1 VDCYYESGTDV
12 LARLANFI
20 QTLAG
25 TLGGPGLALVAFAD
39 SSFISLPEV
48 ADVLLVVQVVKD
60 PHWWWYYGALVTGGS
75 VIGCM
80 ILYELARRGG
90 EAFLK
95 KGFSQSTI
103 DKSFVWFKKFGLLAI
118 ILPSICPPPVPLK
131 IFILLAGMSG
141 MSRLTFLV
149 AITSARA
156 LRYMGEAFLALRYG
170 RDALAIVQQ
179 NLGRVA
185 VALTGVLVIIGI
197 VWLWRR
203 RRAATAVVD

>member
-1 VDCYYESGTDV
+1 M
-12 LARLANFI
+12 LARLASFI

-39 SSFISLPEV
+39 SSFLSLPEV

-60 PHWWWYYGALVTGGS
+60 PAWWWYYGALVTGGS
-75 VIGCM
+75 VIGCV

-95 KGFSQSTI
+95 KGFSQATI
-103 DKSFVWFKKFGLLAI
+103 DKSFKWFKKFGLLAI

-141 MSRLTFLV
+141 MPRMTFLV

-156 LRYMGEAFLALRYG
+156 LRYVGEAFLARRYG
-170 RDALAIVQQ
+170 RDAMAIVQQ

-185 VALTGVLVIIGI
+185 IVIAGLLVIAVI

-203 RRAATAVVD
+203 RRGTPAAVVD

>member
-1 VDCYYESGTDV
+1 M
-12 LARLANFI
+12 LARLASFI

-60 PHWWWYYGALVTGGS
+60 PKWWWYYGALVTAGS
-75 VIGCM
+75 VLGCW

-95 KGFSQSTI
+95 KGFSQKTI
-103 DKSFVWFKKFGLLAI
+103 DKSFRWFQRFGILAI
-118 ILPSICPPPVPLK
+118 VLPSLCPPPVPLK
-131 IFILLAGMSG
+131 IFLLLAGMSG
-141 MSRLTFLV
+141 MSRLTFLI
-149 AITSARA
+149 AITAARA
-156 LRYMGEAFLALRYG
+156 LRYVGEAFLAVRYG
-170 RDALAIVQQ
+170 RNALEIVQH

-185 VALTGVLVIIGI
+185 IALTGVLVVVGVI
-197 VWLWRR
+197 WLWRR
-203 RRAATAVVD
+203 RRAPAPVVD

>member
-1 VDCYYESGTDV
+1 MLG
-12 LARLANFI
+12 RLAGFI

-39 SSFISLPEV
+39 SSFLSLPEV

-60 PHWWWYYGALVTGGS
+60 PAWWWYYGALVTGGS
-75 VIGCM
+75 VIGCV

-95 KGFSQSTI
+95 KGFSQATI
-103 DKSFVWFKKFGLLAI
+103 DKSFKWFKKFGLLAI

-141 MSRLTFLV
+141 MPRLTFLV

-156 LRYMGEAFLALRYG
+156 LRYVGEAFLARRYG
-170 RDALAIVQQ
+170 HDAMAIVQQ

-185 VALTGVLVIIGI
+185 MVIAGLLVIAVV

-203 RRAATAVVD
+203 RRGTPAAVVD

>member
-1 VDCYYESGTDV
+1 V

-20 QTLAG
+20 QALAG

-60 PHWWWYYGALVTGGS
+60 PKWWWYYGALVTAGS
-75 VIGCM
+75 VLGCW

-95 KGFSQSTI
+95 KGFSQKTI
-103 DKSFVWFKKFGLLAI
+103 DKSFVWFKKFGVLAI
-118 ILPSICPPPVPLK
+118 VLPSLCPPPVPLK
-131 IFILLAGMSG
+131 IFLLLAGMSG

-156 LRYMGEAFLALRYG
+156 LRYVGEAFLALRYG
-170 RDALAIVQQ
+170 RDALAIVQR
-179 NLGRVA
+179 NLGRVGITLTA
-185 VALTGVLVIIGI
+185 ILVVAGLV
-197 VWLWRR
+197 WFWRR
-203 RRAATAVVD
+203 RRPATAVID

>member
-1 VDCYYESGTDV
+1 V

-20 QTLAG
+20 QALAG

-60 PHWWWYYGALVTGGS
+60 PKWWWYYGALVTAGS
-75 VIGCM
+75 VLGCW

-95 KGFSQSTI
+95 KGFSQATI
-103 DKSFVWFKKFGLLAI
+103 DKSFKWFQKFGLLAI

-141 MSRLTFLV
+141 MSRATFLI

-156 LRYMGEAFLALRYG
+156 LRYVGEAFLALRYG
-170 RDALAIVQQ
+170 RDAMTIVQQ
-179 NLGRVA
+179 NLGRVGI
-185 VALTGVLVIIGI
+185 ALTGVFVIVGLI
-197 VWLWRR
+197 WLWRR
-203 RRAATAVVD
+203 RRTTPSAVVD

>member
-1 VDCYYESGTDV
+1 V
-12 LARLANFI
+12 LARLALFI

-39 SSFISLPEV
+39 SSFLSLPEV

-60 PHWWWYYGALVTGGS
+60 PKWWWYYGALVTAGS
-75 VIGCM
+75 VIGCV

-95 KGFSQSTI
+95 KGFNQATI
-103 DKSFVWFKKFGLLAI
+103 DKSFKWFQKFGLLAI
-118 ILPSICPPPVPLK
+118 ILPSLSPPPVPLK

-141 MSRLTFLV
+141 MSRATFLV
-149 AITSARA
+149 AITAARG
-156 LRYMGEAFLALRYG
+156 LRYVGEAFLALRYG
-170 RDALAIVQQ
+170 RDAMAIVQR
-179 NLGRVA
+179 NLGRLAWVVA
-185 VALTGVLVIIGI
+185 GILLIAGI

-203 RRAATAVVD
+203 RRTPTAVVD

>member
-1 VDCYYESGTDV
+1 V

-20 QTLAG
+20 QALAG

-60 PHWWWYYGALVTGGS
+60 PKWWWYYGALVTAGS
-75 VIGCM
+75 VIGCW

-95 KGFSQSTI
+95 KGFSQTTI
-103 DKSFVWFKKFGLLAI
+103 DKSFVWFKKFGVLAI
-118 ILPSICPPPVPLK
+118 VLPSLCPPPVPLK
-131 IFILLAGMSG
+131 IFLLLAGMSG

-149 AITSARA
+149 AITAARA
-156 LRYMGEAFLALRYG
+156 LRYVGEAFLAVRYG
-170 RDALAIVQQ
+170 RDALVIVQQ
-179 NLGRVA
+179 NLGRVGI
-185 VALTGVLVIIGI
+185 ALTVILVIGGL
-197 VWLWRR
+197 VWYWRR
-203 RRAATAVVD
+203 RRPATAVID

>member
-1 VDCYYESGTDV
+1 MI
-12 LARLANFI
+12 ARIAAFI
-20 QTLAG
+20 QALAG

-39 SSFISLPEV
+39 SSFLSLPEV

-60 PHWWWYYGALVTGGS
+60 PGWWWYYGAIVTGGS
-75 VIGCM
+75 VIGCW

-95 KGFSQSTI
+95 KGFSQATI
-103 DKSFVWFKKFGLLAI
+103 DKSFKWFQKFGLLAI

-141 MSRLTFLV
+141 MSRATFLI

-156 LRYMGEAFLALRYG
+156 LRYVGEAFLALRYG
-170 RDALAIVQQ
+170 RDAMDIVQR
-179 NLGRVA
+179 NLGR
-185 VALTGVLVIIGI
+185 LGLVIAAVLLIAGL

-203 RRAATAVVD
+203 RRPATPVVD

>member
-1 VDCYYESGTDV
+1 M

-20 QTLAG
+20 QALAG

-60 PHWWWYYGALVTGGS
+60 PKWWWYYGALVTAGS
-75 VIGCM
+75 VLGCW

-95 KGFSQSTI
+95 KGFSQKTI
-103 DKSFVWFKKFGLLAI
+103 DKSFRWFQRFGILAI
-118 ILPSICPPPVPLK
+118 VLPSLCPPPVPLK
-131 IFILLAGMSG
+131 IFLLLAGMSG
-141 MSRLTFLV
+141 MSRLTFLI

-156 LRYMGEAFLALRYG
+156 LRYIGEAFLAVRYG
-170 RDALAIVQQ
+170 RNALEIVQH

-185 VALTGVLVIIGI
+185 IALTAVLVIAGVI
-197 VWLWRR
+197 WFWRR
-203 RRAATAVVD
+203 RRAPAPVVD